1 MPPLHRKDGMPV
13 GAVLG
18 FCNMLNRLVLSRML
32 EGERPRLVLVF
43 DSKGKTFRHDLY
55 DEYKA
60 NRKECP
66 MDLIPQFDL
75 IREAAEAY
83 GIQQIEASNFE
94 ADDVIAT
101 LATMALKEGV
111 DANILSGDKDL
122 MQLITPQDMFP
133 SIQMVD
139 PMTMSR
145 VSHDVV
151 VSKWGVTPD
160 KLGDVL
166 ALAGD
171 SADNIPGVPGIGP
184 KIAASLITEY
194 GSLDE
199 LLEQVDN
206 VQQKARREK
215 LKDNV
220 GNARLS
226 RALVELEREL
236 PIEKMT
242 FPENITTAAELRM
255 APMDGERLL
264 AFYKDMGLND
274 LRRRVEA
281 RLNQKKVVRSAQKYN
296 NRRKKAEIPKP
307 DDYKDVPF

>member
-1 MPPLHRKDGMPV
+1 
-13 GAVLG
+13 
-18 FCNMLNRLVLSRML
+18 
-32 EGERPRLVLVF
+32 
-43 DSKGKTFRHDLY
+43 
-55 DEYKA
+55 
-60 NRKECP
+60 
-66 MDLIPQFDL
+66 
-75 IREAAEAY
+75 
-83 GIQQIEASNFE
+83 
-94 ADDVIAT
+94 
-101 LATMALKEGV
+101 
-111 DANILSGDKDL
+111 
-122 MQLITPQDMFP
+122 MFP

-242 FPENITTAAELRM
+242 FPENITSAAELRM

-296 NRRKKAEIPKP
+296 NRRQKAEIPKP
-307 DDYKDVPF
+307 DDYKDVLF

>member
-1 MPPLHRKDGMPV
+1 MITHTI
-13 GAVLG
+13 A
-18 FCNMLNRLVLSRML
+18 
-32 EGERPRLVLVF
+32 F
-43 DSKGKTFRHDLY
+43 DYR
-55 DEYKA
+55 
-60 NRKECP
+60 
-66 MDLIPQFDL
+66 
-75 IREAAEAY
+75 
-83 GIQQIEASNFE
+83 
-94 ADDVIAT
+94 DV
-101 LATMALKEGV
+101 
-111 DANILSGDKDL
+111 
-122 MQLITPQDMFP
+122 FP

-206 VQQKARREK
+206 VKQKARREK

-226 RALVELEREL
+226 RELVELEREL
-236 PIEKMT
+236 PIDKMT
-242 FPENITTAAELRM
+242 FPENISSAAEFRM

-274 LRRRVEA
+274 LKRRVEA
-281 RLNQKKVVRSAQKYN
+281 RLNQTKTSRASNGQRN
-296 NRRKKAEIPKP
+296 GRRQKAEIPTP